1 MVNKYFSNSGNIPG
15 ANLRQENK
23 TRLGTQKAA
32 DAPVI
37 RNKVLESFLVFCSTI
52 LRWCVVPIV
61 GSLRLSFFRIARY
74 DVHIGASDKTI
85 TIENVRV

>member
-1 MVNKYFSNSGNIPG
+1 MVNKYFTNSGNIPG
-15 ANLRQENK
+15 AKLRQENK

-37 RNKVLESFLVFCSTI
+37 RNKVLESFLV
-52 LRWCVVPIV
+52 CVVPIV

-74 DVHIGASDKTI
+74 DVHIVASDKTI
-85 TIENVRV
+85 TTENVRI

>member
-1 MVNKYFSNSGNIPG
+1 MINKYFTNLGNIPG
-15 ANLRQENK
+15 AKLRQENK

-37 RNKVLESFLVFCSTI
+37 RNKVLESFLVFCST
-52 LRWCVVPIV
+52 
-61 GSLRLSFFRIARY
+61 SFFRIARY
-74 DVHIGASDKTI
+74 DVHVVASDQTI